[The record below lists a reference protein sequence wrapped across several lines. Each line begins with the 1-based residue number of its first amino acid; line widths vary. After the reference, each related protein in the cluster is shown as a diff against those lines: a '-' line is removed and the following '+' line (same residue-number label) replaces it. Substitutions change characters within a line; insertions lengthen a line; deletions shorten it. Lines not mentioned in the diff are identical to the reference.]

1 MARFRRPGRIAG
13 DLSEVG
19 TEVEARVTAA
29 IGKNHERKNATAFC
43 GIADAKTWM
52 GHLRFGAYWPN
63 RELVETSEKSLA
75 ISAIA
80 VSAAQK
86 CVYRGCVTASLLAL
100 FVISVLPARA
110 QKYTITDLGTLSSLK
125 PQDYGGEALAIN
137 SSGTVVGYSGESAG
151 ASGGFSNQDAF
162 IWIPTTPNATTGTIS
177 FLGGLAPSTVCG
189 TAPSAGTIS
198 QNGGSLALGIN
209 DSNLAVGSAIANIG
223 PTCGL
228 GLNDAL
234 TFQNGSLVDLGG
246 PMGYVQS
253 AALGVNNNGQ
263 IVGYYIG
270 AGGKVNHAWLYN
282 GGFFDLGLLPG
293 YPYSSAATAIN
304 KFAISAGYGET
315 QDGLSM
321 AFRHGGSGQFL
332 ATDALGT
339 LGGPSSAAY
348 GINDAGYVVGASN
361 FSPDNPAYHAFLYD
375 PYGNMT
381 DLGTAVSSFIN
392 PTAGSWANAINNP
405 AVNVVGYGSGDVV
418 GWSDVTNSVA
428 GVTHA
433 VIWVSGRQLI
443 DLNTLLDFN
452 LQPSQGCSTC
462 WELMWANDINDKGQI
477 VGAGLINGSV
487 HAFLMTPDC
496 AGAGGDTD
504 GDGLCDEWELN
515 GVTLDGQFIDL
526 PAMGANPN
534 HKDVFV
540 QTDYMETS
548 VPSCDANG
556 CVLGHSHQP
565 KQSSM
570 AFLAAIFAAAPV
582 TNPDGKPGINLHV
595 DCGPDCLMN
604 PVNGQTWGTFSQA
617 QRVPHVDPV
626 TNSVNVLGQPVVNPA
641 CQNDLSKCDYSWADF
656 DQIKTANFSTA
667 RSRIF
672 HYALFAHDIALYN
685 SSGGINGNSGV
696 SRGVPESDFIVSLG
710 EAPGQVGTGVD
721 QAAVFMHELGHNL
734 GLAHG
739 GFEATNYKPNYLSL
753 MNYLFAFGVPL
764 SSGDMTLDYSR
775 FPDIP
780 NLNLKSLDDF
790 VGLNAG
796 PVIAGRATSF
806 ICPGGDPTS
815 EMGRVDVLNPNGPID
830 WACNGMLAANVQA
843 NIALTDASPMQTVLS
858 SYNDW
863 PNLIYAGGTVGELG
877 PLSPHAAS
885 TPSSAEPY
893 MAPDPLAPYVVEM
906 ISPGV
911 AQALPGTTLNLT
923 FTLVNAGQQPDTYN
937 LSPSSALNWWNTSS
951 IPPQIM
957 LPAQTMEQ
965 IAVPVTIACTAAGT
979 VGDFTLTAVSA
990 SHPSITDS
998 GVLELT
1004 VAPNSGSIPIPN
1016 VVGMTQSAAE
1026 TAITSAGL
1034 AVGSVVMQGSSSVPA
1049 GEVISQNPIPCALV
1063 SAGTAIALTVSTGG
1077 PPVLVPNVV
1086 GDTQAQAS
1094 AAIGADGLTL
1104 GAVTTASSTTVSAG
1118 IVLSQNPAAGTSV
1131 MTGTSVALVVSSG
1144 AVLSN
1149 TVPNVVGE
1157 TLTAATNTLGSAGLI
1172 LGAVTGSYSTTVAAG
1187 TVISENPPAGT
1198 SVYSGS
1204 AVSLT
1209 VSTGSSQFAVVP
1221 NVVGDTQAAAG
1232 TALNAAGLFLGEIA
1246 TESSTTVPAGD
1257 VISQNPLA
1265 GQFVQAGST
1274 VSLGISV
1281 GPQPNTVPNVYGL
1294 PQAAAVSAITAVGL
1308 TVGTITP
1315 YQWAPLTPGDVLSQS
1330 PAPGTYATA
1339 GSAVSLTIAA
1349 ALPQYLAPDLSAV
1362 SYTTAASDIL
1372 AAGLSLGAF
1381 TSESSSTVSQGFVI
1395 SQSPAAG
1402 GAVPAG
1408 SPVSVVYSAG
1418 SRLYSVPNTVGDSQD
1433 LATQLIVSANFYVS
1447 ITRQASTTVPDGI
1460 VISQTP
1466 AGGGQALLGA
1476 TIALVVSSGGPVVGT
1491 IPNLA
1496 GMEQPFAESAVFA
1509 AGFSIGS
1516 VTTEPSLD
1524 GIAAHFVISQT
1535 PASGTS
1541 ATWDTPVSIV
1551 FSSGP
1556 PVKVT
1561 IPNIVGETQA
1571 AAITALNAVPLTW
1584 AMTTQSSA
1592 TVPAG
1597 NVISQNPAAGS
1608 TDFGAGQPVNF
1619 AVSAGTS
1626 VVPNYSYLSQ
1636 FGESGGAGSQNGQ
1649 FDFSY
1654 AIAIDPT
1661 SRNIIVG
1668 GEDGRV
1674 QIFDFNGN
1682 FQSYFGGSGINQV
1695 ITETF
1700 PPQVFYF
1707 GGPAEYGL
1715 FSGGQ
1720 MAIAIDPISHN
1731 IIAADVP
1738 GQRVLIFNSAGV
1750 FQSEFGSAG
1759 QGPGQFVLS
1768 AYGIGV
1774 AIDPVTENI
1783 LVSDWGNN
1791 RVQIFNSSGVYQ
1803 SQFGTFGGG
1812 DGQFDGPAGLAIDPT
1827 SRNMVVADWGNSRVQ
1842 IFNSSGGYLSQFGS
1856 PGAGNGTFYEPQVIA
1871 IDPASHNIIVGAEG
1885 IAGAEQP
1892 FLQIFTSTG
1901 VYLTQFGGLGT
1912 GNGQIANG
1920 PTGLAVDPVS
1930 ENVVVA
1936 DGANNRVEIF
1946 AVTNGPAVTTTAL
1959 ASSNN
1964 PATFGQP
1971 VTLTATV
1978 TGGNPTGT
1986 VVFFNGAASLGAPVT
2001 LASGMAA
2008 LTTSSLPTGTDS
2020 ITAVYSGDSA
2030 NAPSTSAILSEV
2042 ISSGIPQ
2049 VMLTP
2054 SSLIFGSTGTET
2066 TSPAQS
2072 ITVMNTGNAALTI
2085 QSVTASGEFT
2095 QTNICPASLPAGGS
2109 CNISVTFSPTSIG
2122 SLLGTIT
2129 ITDNASSSPQ
2139 MVSLSG
2145 TGAQNNVPI
2154 VTLSPSG
2161 LSFGRQTDAVTSVV
2175 KTVTLT
2181 NSGNAALL
2189 IGSIAANGDFAETN
2203 NCPADLPPQGTCT
2216 VSVTF
2221 TPTTPGVLSG
2231 AITFTDNAFN
2241 SPQTTRLLGAG
2252 VANGPTSLKLS
2263 PTGLSFG
2270 NLSAGTTSL
2279 SETLTLTNISGTA
2292 VTISSIAA
2300 GSIQP
2305 VTANPSL
2312 PPSLNPASNEYSQ
2325 TNTCPPSLA
2334 PGGHCSISVTF
2345 APLNLGTRLGDIT
2358 VVSNSPTG
2366 PLSATLE
2373 GVGTL
2378 AEPLL
2383 SGAIV
2388 NQGTQAPQVMFVD
2401 LTTTNIGKGLAQN
2414 AQIVQLTFRTLA
2426 GTGTVALDTA
2436 LSPSLPIN
2444 GGELAVNGSFTTRL
2458 YLNVPATVQRFS
2470 IVESGSVQDVIGT
2483 SYLYSN
2489 GQSIIP

>member
-1 MARFRRPGRIAG
+1 MNGKMLLISAASPMPKADGAG
-13 DLSEVG
+13 TLRCIL
-19 TEVEARVTAA
+19 TEPTANGNLWE
-29 IGKNHERKNATAFC
+29 IP
-43 GIADAKTWM
+43 D
-52 GHLRFGAYWPN
+52 
-63 RELVETSEKSLA
+63 
-75 ISAIA
+75 SAIA

-86 CVYRGCVTASLLAL
+86 SVYRRCVTASLLAL
-100 FVISVLPARA
+100 FVTSVLPARA
-110 QKYTITDLGTLSSLK
+110 QKYTITDLGSLSSIK
-125 PQDYGGEALAIN
+125 PQDYGAEALAIN

-151 ASGGFSNQDAF
+151 APGGFSNEDAF

-177 FLGGLAPSTVCG
+177 FLGGLTPSTACG
-189 TAPSAGTIS
+189 TAPSGGTIS
-198 QNGGSLALGIN
+198 QNGGSLASGIN
-209 DSNLAVGSAIANIG
+209 DSNLAVGSAIANID

-234 TFQNGSLVDLGG
+234 TFQNGSQTDLKG
-246 PMGYVQS
+246 PMGYIQS

-270 AGGKVNHAWLYN
+270 NGGKMNHAWLYN

-304 KFAISAGYGET
+304 KFGISVGYGET

-321 AFRHGGSGQFL
+321 AFRHTTGTGPLLG
-332 ATDALGT
+332 TDTIGT

-348 GINDAGYVVGASN
+348 GINNGAYVVGASN

-405 AVNVVGYGSGDVV
+405 AVKVVGYGSGDVV

-452 LQPSQGCSTC
+452 LQPSQGCATC
-462 WELMWANDINDKGQI
+462 WELMWANDINDMGQI

-487 HAFLMTPDC
+487 HAFLMTPNC

-540 QTDYMETS
+540 QADYMETS
-548 VPSCDANG
+548 VPSCNADG

-565 KQSSM
+565 KPSWVD
-570 AFLAAIFAAAPV
+570 FLAGIFAAAPV

-604 PVNGQTWGTFSQA
+604 PVNGQTWGTYSQA

-626 TNSVNVLGQPVVNPA
+626 TNSTNVLGQPIVTPA
-641 CQNDLSKCDYSWADF
+641 CQNNLSLCEYSWTDF
-656 DQIKTANFSTA
+656 DQIKNANFSTA

-685 SSGGINGNSGV
+685 SSGAINGNSGV
-696 SRGVPESDFIVSLG
+696 SRGIPESDFIVSLG
-710 EAPGQVGTGVD
+710 EAAGQVGTGLD
-721 QAAVFMHELGHNL
+721 QVAVFMHELGHNL
-734 GLAHG
+734 GLEHG
-739 GFEATNYKPNYLSL
+739 GFEATNYKPNYLSV
-753 MNYLFAFGVPL
+753 MNYLFCFGVPL
-764 SSGDMTLDYSR
+764 TSGDITLDYSR

-780 NLNLKSLDDF
+780 DLNLKSLNDF
-790 VGLNAG
+790 VGLNGG
-796 PVIAGRATSF
+796 PVIAGRATAF
-806 ICPGGDPTS
+806 ICPGGDPPS
-815 EMGRVDVLNPNGPID
+815 DKGRVDVLNPNGPID
-830 WACNGMLAANVQA
+830 WACDGMLAANVQA
-843 NIALTDASPMQTVLS
+843 NIALTNASPMQTVLS
-858 SYNDW
+858 TYNDW
-863 PNLIYAGGTVGELG
+863 PKLIYAGGTVGELG
-877 PLSPHAAS
+877 PLTPHPAS
-885 TPSSAEPY
+885 TPSSVEPY

-911 AQALPGTTLNLT
+911 AQALPGTTLNLA

-951 IPPQIM
+951 IPAQIM

-965 IAVPVTIACTAAGT
+965 VIVPVTVACAAAGT
-979 VGDFTLTAVSA
+979 LGDFTLTAVSA

-1026 TAITSAGL
+1026 TAITRAGL
-1034 AVGSVVMQGSSSVPA
+1034 DVGSVVMQGSSSVRA
-1049 GEVISQNPIPCALV
+1049 GGVISQNPIPCALV
-1063 SAGTAIALTVSTGG
+1063 SAGTVIALTVSTGG

-1086 GDTQAQAS
+1086 GDAQAQAS
-1094 AAIGADGLTL
+1094 ATIGADGLTL
-1104 GAVTTASSTTVSAG
+1104 GAVTTASSTTVPVG

-1144 AVLSN
+1144 MVLSN
-1149 TVPNVVGE
+1149 NVPNVVGE
-1157 TLTAATNTLGSAGLI
+1157 TLTAATNTLGRAGLI
-1172 LGAVTGSYSTTVAAG
+1172 LGGVTGSYSTTVAAG
-1187 TVISENPPAGT
+1187 TVISENPAAGT
-1198 SVYSGS
+1198 SVFSGS

-1232 TALNAAGLFLGEIA
+1232 TAVNAAGLFLGEIA
-1246 TESSTTVPAGD
+1246 TESSSTVPAGD

-1265 GQFVQAGST
+1265 GQFIQAGS
-1274 VSLGISV
+1274 VVYLAVSV

-1315 YQWAPLTPGDVLSQS
+1315 YQWAPLAPGDVLSQS

-1339 GSAVSLTIAA
+1339 GSAVSLTIAE
-1349 ALPQYLAPDLSAV
+1349 ALPQYLAPNLSAV
-1362 SYTTAASDIL
+1362 GYITAATDIL
-1372 AAGLSLGAF
+1372 AAGLSLGTF
-1381 TSESSSTVSQGFVI
+1381 TSELSTTLSQGLVI

-1402 GAVPAG
+1402 GVVSAG
-1408 SPVSVVYSAG
+1408 SPVNVTYSAG
-1418 SRLYSVPNTVGDSQD
+1418 SHLYPVPNVVGETQD
-1433 LATQLIVSANFYVS
+1433 LATNNILQANFYLAV
-1447 ITRQASTTVPDGI
+1447 TRQSSTTVPDGI

-1466 AGGGQALLGA
+1466 ASGSQAMFGA
-1476 TIALVVSSGGPVVGT
+1476 TITLLVSSGGAVADAIPTVVGT
-1491 IPNLA
+1491 ETEGTYSPLA
-1496 GMEQPFAESAVFA
+1496 AIAN
-1509 AGFSIGS
+1509 AGFAIGS
-1516 VTTEPSLD
+1516 ITTQPSLTVQ
-1524 GIAAHFVISQT
+1524 ANYVISQS
-1535 PASGTS
+1535 PAGGTS
-1541 ATWDTPVSIV
+1541 APWDTPVSLV

-1556 PVKVT
+1556 PLKVT
-1561 IPNIVGETQA
+1561 IPNLVGETQS
-1571 AAITALNAVPLTW
+1571 AAIAALNTASLTW
-1584 AMTTQSSA
+1584 AMTTQTSQ

-1597 NVISQNPAAGS
+1597 NVISQNPPAGS
-1608 TDFGAGQPVNF
+1608 ALLGTGGPVNF
-1619 AVSAGTS
+1619 VVSAGTV

-1636 FGESGGAGSQNGQ
+1636 FGGPGV
-1649 FDFSY
+1649 FDAEDGTFQVSY
-1654 AIAIDPT
+1654 GIAIDPA
-1661 SRNIIVG
+1661 SGNIVVG

-1674 QIFDFNGN
+1674 QVFDSNGN
-1682 FQSYFGGSGINQV
+1682 FKSYFGGSGINQV
-1695 ITETF
+1695 VNTSAY

-1707 GGPAEYGL
+1707 GGPSEYGL
-1715 FSGGQ
+1715 FTGGQ
-1720 MAIAIDPISHN
+1720 MAIAIDPVNHN
-1731 IIAADVP
+1731 IIAADVA

-1750 FQSEFGSAG
+1750 FQSEFGSPG
-1759 QGPGQFVLS
+1759 SGPGQFILS
-1768 AYGIGV
+1768 LYGIGV

-1791 RVQIFNSSGVYQ
+1791 RVQIFNSAGVYQ
-1803 SQFGTFGGG
+1803 NQFGTFGGG

-1842 IFNSSGGYLSQFGS
+1842 IFNSSGGYISQFGS

-1871 IDPASHNIIVGAEG
+1871 IDPASHNIIVGAQG
-1885 IAGAEQP
+1885 IAGADQP
-1892 FLQIFTSTG
+1892 FLQIFSSTG

-1930 ENVVVA
+1930 ENIVVA

-1946 AVTNGPAVTTTAL
+1946 AVTRAPAVTTTAL

-1964 PATFGQP
+1964 PASFGEP
-1971 VTLTATV
+1971 ITLTATV
-1978 TGGNPTGT
+1978 TGSNPTGT
-1986 VVFFNGAASLGAPVT
+1986 VVFFNGAASLGVPVT

-2008 LTTSSLPTGTDS
+2008 LTTSSLPAGTDS

-2042 ISSGIPQ
+2042 ISSGSPQ

-2054 SSLIFGSTGTET
+2054 SSLKFASTGTET

-2072 ITVMNTGNAALTI
+2072 VTLMNTGNGALTI
-2085 QSVTASGEFT
+2085 QSVTASGEFS

-2109 CNISVTFSPTSIG
+2109 CSISVTFNPMSVG

-2129 ITDNASSSPQ
+2129 LTDNASSSPQ

-2145 TGAQNNVPI
+2145 TGAQSSVPI

-2161 LSFGRQTDAVTSVV
+2161 LSFGSQTDGVTSGV

-2189 IGSIAANGDFAETN
+2189 IGSIAASGDFAETN
-2203 NCPADLPPQGTCT
+2203 NCPADLPSQSTCT

-2221 TPTTPGVLSG
+2221 TPTTPGVRSG
-2231 AITFTDNAFN
+2231 AVTFADDVFN
-2241 SPQTTRLLGAG
+2241 SPQTTRLLGVG
-2252 VANGPTSLKLS
+2252 VANGPASLKLS
-2263 PTGLSFG
+2263 PTRVSFG

-2279 SETLTLTNISGTA
+2279 SEPLTLTNISGAA
-2292 VTISSIAA
+2292 VTISIAA
-2300 GSIQP
+2300 NSVQTI
-2305 VTANPSL
+2305 TANPSL
-2312 PPSLNPASNEYSQ
+2312 PPSLNPSSNEYSQ
-2325 TNTCPPSLA
+2325 TNTCPANLA
-2334 PGGHCSISVTF
+2334 SGGHCSISVMF

-2358 VVSNSPTG
+2358 ISSNSPTG

-2383 SGAIV
+2383 SGSIV

-2414 AQIVQLTFRTLA
+2414 AQIVQLTFQTLA

-2470 IVESGSVQDVIGT
+2470 IVESGFVQDVIGT